1 MLRNFGSMLT
11 QKRIKAQLSISE
23 LAKLSGLPEARL
35 EALEKG
41 WGDYPNFDT
50 CYLLGQ
56 VISRHSGEFFVVQD
70 LWEALRTDK
79 LHMNPRTGIH
89 FAS

>member
-1 MLRNFGSMLT
+1 MLRNFGPMLT
-11 QKRIKAQLSISE
+11 QKRVNAQLSISE

-35 EALEKG
+35 EALENG

-50 CYLLGQ
+50 CYRLGQ
-56 VISRHSGEFFVVQD
+56 VISRHSSEKFIVQD

-79 LHMNPRTGIH
+79 LHMNPRTGINY
-89 FAS
+89 AT